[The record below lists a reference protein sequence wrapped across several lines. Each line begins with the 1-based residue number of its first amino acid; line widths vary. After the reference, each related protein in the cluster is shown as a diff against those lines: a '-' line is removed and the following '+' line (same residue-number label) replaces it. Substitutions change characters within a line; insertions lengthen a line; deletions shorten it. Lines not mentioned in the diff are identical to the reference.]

1 MLSVLSRKFVISKKQ
16 FLFQFQMVILTLFRM
31 ASPRLIPEK
40 ADREGWFF
48 ALATY
53 YNVFLLYYYW
63 ISLIK
68 GRKKAGI
75 PDQTVDPWSG
85 GPSSKDKS
93 QEIYTKKPK

>member
-1 MLSVLSRKFVISKKQ
+1 
-16 FLFQFQMVILTLFRM
+16 MVILSLFRM
-31 ASPRLIPEK
+31 ASPRLNPGDIRIQ
-40 ADREGWFF
+40 ADFLHET